1 MPKTISPVDC
11 YCDTTDAARVLSV
24 TTECLRRWRCQ
35 KKGPPYIKLGK
46 SVRYEVKALFAWAAQ
61 HGVTNDPQS

>member
-11 YCDTTDAARVLSV
+11 YVDTNDAARVLSV

-35 KKGPPYIKLGK
+35 SKGPPYIKFGK
-46 SVRYEVKALFAWAAQ
+46 SVRYEVAALFAWARQ
-61 HGVTNDPQS
+61 GQVRPDSQS